1 MTCPTGKWLKQGSK
15 AMKYIMIWLFSAL
28 AFLLSLLV
36 VYLATLGSTGWYM
49 VILLSF
55 LIGTALTRMLEDAL

>member
-1 MTCPTGKWLKQGSK
+1 MN
-15 AMKYIMIWLFSAL
+15 YIMIWLFSAL